1 MSNAVLGWVTALLAL
16 IGILSPAAAAEPAGI
31 IRVQSFPLPFSNY
44 LSGEAKRI
52 LADQIAHPAPD
63 FGSDIAAAR
72 AYFQKYNDER
82 LAEMRGIFRTHEE
95 HASLGGVPVE
105 VVTPAGEY
113 TLGNR
118 ARVLINVHG
127 GGFMWGGGSGA
138 LVEAIPIAATG
149 RIKVV
154 TVEYRLAPE
163 HHYPA
168 ASQDVAKVYAT
179 LLKRYRPENI
189 GIYGCSAG
197 GIITAQA
204 VAWFQTHR
212 LPTPGAIGTFCGTG
226 APYGGDSV
234 FLSGPT
240 TGAKPMVPGTT
251 LPDTIP
257 TSYLSSVAAS
267 DTEAY
272 PVQSD
277 RVLARFPPTLLLAG
291 SRDFAASV
299 MAMTHRRMARLGVPS
314 ELYIFDGLPHAFFVW
329 PNMPESREAY
339 RLIARFFDEH
349 LGHQRK

>member
-1 MSNAVLGWVTALLAL
+1 MTNGMLRWTAILLAL
-16 IGILSPAAAAEPAGI
+16 IGIVSPATAQPSGVI
-31 IRVQSFPLPFSNY
+31 QVQSFPLPFSNY
-44 LSGEAKRI
+44 LSSEAKRI

-72 AYFQKYNDER
+72 AYFQKYNDDR
-82 LAEMRGIFRTHEE
+82 LAEMRRNFRTREQ
-95 HASLGGVPVE
+95 HASLGGIPIE
-105 VVTPAGEY
+105 VVTPVGGVAPA
-113 TLGNR
+113 NR
-118 ARVLINVHG
+118 PRVLINVHG
-127 GGFMWGGGSGA
+127 GAFMWGSGSGA

-149 RIKVV
+149 QIKVV

-168 ASQDVAKVYAT
+168 ASEDVAAVYAA
-179 LLKRYRPENI
+179 LLKQYRPENI

-204 VAWFQTHR
+204 VAWFQTHH

-240 TGAKPMVPGTT
+240 TGSKPMVPGTA

-257 TSYLSSVAAS
+257 TSYLTGVPPSN
-267 DTEAY
+267 TEAY

-291 SRDFAASV
+291 SRDFAVSV

-329 PNMPESREAY
+329 PDMPESREAY
-339 RLIARFFDEH
+339 GLIARFFDAH
-349 LGHQRK
+349 LGHWRK

>member
-1 MSNAVLGWVTALLAL
+1 MRKGMFGW
-16 IGILSPAAAAEPAGI
+16 AAALSAVGGMSMSAVAAPSGVI
-31 IRVQSFPLPFSNY
+31 QVQSFPLPFSNY
-44 LSGEAKRI
+44 LSDAAKGI
-52 LADQIAHPAPD
+52 LAEQLANPGPD
-63 FGSDIAAAR
+63 FGTDIAAAR
-72 AYFQKYNDER
+72 AYYQKYNDAR
-82 LAEMRGIFRTHEE
+82 LAEMRRDFHTREQH
-95 HASLGGVPVE
+95 SQLGGVPVE
-105 VVTPAGEY
+105 TVVPADGIAPH
-113 TLGNR
+113 NA

-127 GGFMWGGGSGA
+127 GAFMWGSGSGA
-138 LVEAIPIAATG
+138 LVEAIPIAATN

-154 TVEYRLAPE
+154 AVEYRLAPE

-168 ASQDVAKVYAT
+168 ASEDVAAVYVA
-179 LLKRYRPENI
+179 LLKQYRPENI

-204 VAWFQTHR
+204 VSWFQAHG
-212 LPTPGAIGTFCGTG
+212 LPRPGAIGTFCGTG

-257 TSYLSSVAAS
+257 TSYLAGVPAS
-267 DTEAY
+267 DTGAY
-272 PVQSD
+272 PVTSD

-291 SRDFAASV
+291 SRDFAAGV

-329 PNMPESREAY
+329 PDMPESREAY
-339 RLIARFFDEH
+339 GLIARFFDAH
-349 LGHQRK
+349 LGRRAR